1 MKTGRRRH
9 SSTFKAKVAIE
20 AAKEERTIAELAS
33 EFEVHPNQISKWKKQ
48 FQENVEN
55 IFDGPSA
62 FSERAYEREI
72 AKLYQQIGRLNVELE
87 YLKKRL

>member
-1 MKTGRRRH
+1 MKTGRRKH

-20 AAKEERTIAELAS
+20 AAREERTIAELAS

-48 FQENVEN
+48 FQENVADLFES
-55 IFDGPSA
+55 PSGS
-62 FSERAYEREI
+62 SERAHEREI

-87 YLKKRL
+87 YLKRRL